1 MNTVGVDPAVKG
13 AVTMMNIAGEIIG
26 LYFWKSC
33 TRNKV
38 KMFKVNYCNKIAGKF
53 VYDERILPSM
63 GTIGVF
69 LAKEAHRVCGNDYFL
84 ACEDAYVGRNKKT
97 SIIVAR
103 NAGRI
108 CGPLE
113 AHAHNH
119 KPEFV
124 KANVWRKSA
133 IGTKSSTKR
142 HTEGDKLGT
151 KELSLLLVPQ
161 KVLDLP
167 EILDK
172 LGHEDDITDSA
183 GVALWGT
190 KQAKK
195 ILKQKPSTGSGS
207 SVSGTTSAKKG
218 AKKPARKRSAS
229 SKKR

>member
-1 MNTVGVDPAVKG
+1 MNIVGVDPAVKG
-13 AVTMMNIAGEIIG
+13 AVTMMNVDGDILG

-38 KMFKVNYCNKIAGKF
+38 KVYKVSYCNKVGDRF

-69 LAKEAHRVCGNDYFL
+69 LSKEAHRVCGNGYFL

-113 AHAHNH
+113 THAHNH

-124 KANVWRKSA
+124 KANVWRRSV

-142 HTEGDKLGT
+142 HSDGENKGT
-151 KELSLLLVPQ
+151 KELSLELVPQ

-183 GVALWGT
+183 GVAFWGT

-207 SVSGTTSAKKG
+207 SAKRTTSKSKG
-218 AKKPARKRSAS
+218 AKSPARKRSAS
-229 SKKR
+229 SRKR